1 MLTSRLYLS
10 RCYLPSGKV
19 LWLCKEHQRLP
30 RVTVLQDSTAD
41 EEDTSPDDEAESE
54 MTKGDSDFG
63 LLEQDLLAGLKL
75 LLEDKTTK
83 SEVSSTTATGELDK
97 QSDHLFQNIL
107 NIYFTLTA
115 RGSLLVVKI

>member
-1 MLTSRLYLS
+1 M
-10 RCYLPSGKV
+10 
-19 LWLCKEHQRLP
+19 
-30 RVTVLQDSTAD
+30 LQDSTAD

-83 SEVSSTTATGELDK
+83 SEVNSTTATGERNK
-97 QSDHLFQNIL
+97 QSDHLFKNIL
-107 NIYFTLTA
+107 NIYFTLIA
-115 RGSLLVVKI
+115 RGTSLYVWIWRL